1 MLGGPDPVLA
11 VSLTLQAVGHR
22 RIQTRFSLRRSIKRM
37 DLVLQRT
44 FQNVP
49 FRIVIEKLWLWRF
62 LCWDWRSRMTVDQI
76 LKLGPELAEYLHEFA
91 DCFGRREPRGSWR
104 STCGAS

>member
-1 MLGGPDPVLA
+1 
-11 VSLTLQAVGHR
+11 
-22 RIQTRFSLRRSIKRM
+22 
-37 DLVLQRT
+37 
-44 FQNVP
+44 
-49 FRIVIEKLWLWRF
+49 
-62 LCWDWRSRMTVDQI
+62 MTVDQI